1 MSLCDFQ
8 AVQFIQF
15 QCQMMSMTCRTKLQ
29 KQCVNWQRRAG
40 ARWGAAAAGAWGEQ
54 KPLNKQK
61 ADSREPSGEKD
72 QDTGDLFFNCTSL
85 TRYPLQVMQ
94 SDCVVYKI
102 GRFLL
107 GKLVLLS
114 GIAGI
119 ISNQDMTFKYTCN
132 IRIILHL
139 IAGRDETYIMFQSY
153 LVQP

>member
-1 MSLCDFQ
+1 MSLSLFSPSSSC
-8 AVQFIQF
+8 
-15 QCQMMSMTCRTKLQ
+15 SSSL
-29 KQCVNWQRRAG
+29 
-40 ARWGAAAAGAWGEQ
+40 ARFWRSALPER
-54 KPLNKQK
+54 PLNKQK
-61 ADSREPSGEKD
+61 ADSREPSGEQD
-72 QDTGDLFFNCTSL
+72 QGTGDLFLNCTSL

>member
-1 MSLCDFQ
+1 
-8 AVQFIQF
+8 
-15 QCQMMSMTCRTKLQ
+15 
-29 KQCVNWQRRAG
+29 
-40 ARWGAAAAGAWGEQ
+40 
-54 KPLNKQK
+54 
-61 ADSREPSGEKD
+61 
-72 QDTGDLFFNCTSL
+72 
-85 TRYPLQVMQ
+85 MQ

-119 ISNQDMTFKYTCN
+119 ISNQDMTFKYTYN

-153 LVQP
+153 LVPP